1 MNIAIIG
8 LGEVGQCYA
17 QALHQAGH
25 SLQLAAPR
33 PSSAATQIAAGMG
46 LSISANLADALS
58 GSDWIFSCVTGA
70 QALPVVQNIVRHAAT
85 GSTVCDFTTASMD
98 TKRQAAALCAAS
110 GMRYVDVAIMGAIA
124 LGREKTPLLTAG
136 EGAQALA
143 DALQGVGSRVTVMA
157 GAAAGDTIALK
168 LLRSQFTKGLEA
180 LSVEVCMAAE
190 QQGLREALFEQLQDV
205 DHTPLQT
212 FVDMLVSTH
221 VLHARRRAEEV
232 HAVALSLQQAGLP
245 SLVLPGVEQRFR
257 RTADAL
263 ATQPPPQSAPTAQEA
278 LHWLLQNEAGNRS
291 A

>member
-25 SLQLAAPR
+25 SLHLVDLRASASALQMAATLGIPIATQLAEEV
-33 PSSAATQIAAGMG
+33 T
-46 LSISANLADALS
+46 
-58 GSDWIFSCVTGA
+58 GSNWIISCVTGS
-70 QALPVVQNIVRHAAT
+70 QALAVVQDIVRHAAAA
-85 GSTVCDFTTASMD
+85 STVGDFTTAAVDS
-98 TKRQAAALCAAS
+98 KRQAAALCAAS
-110 GMRYVDVAIMGAIA
+110 GLRYVDVAIMGAIA
-124 LGREKTPLLTAG
+124 LGGHRTPLLAAG
-136 EGAQALA
+136 DGAQEMA
-143 DALQGVGSRVTVMA
+143 DALQAIGSRMRVMEH
-157 GAAAGDTIALK
+157 AAAGDAMALK

-205 DHTPLQT
+205 DHTPLRT

-221 VLHARRRAEEV
+221 VVHARRRAEEV
-232 HAVALSLQQAGLP
+232 HAVTLSLEQAGLP

-257 RTADAL
+257 RTAAAL

-278 LHWLLQNEAGNRS
+278 LQWLLQNEAGNRS

>member
-17 QALHQAGH
+17 QALHRAGH
-25 SLQLAAPR
+25 SLQLVELR
-33 PSSAATQIAAGMG
+33 PSVAAVQMAAGVG
-46 LSISANLADALS
+46 LRISTNLADVLG
-58 GSDWIFSCVTGA
+58 GSDWIYSCVTGSQGLA
-70 QALPVVQNIVRHAAT
+70 VVQDIVRHAAT
-85 GSTVCDFTTASMD
+85 GSTVCDFTTAAVD
-98 TKRQAAALCAAS
+98 TKRQAATLCAAS

-124 LGREKTPLLTAG
+124 LGGHRTPVLAAG
-136 EGAQALA
+136 DGAQELAEALEA
-143 DALQGVGSRVTVMA
+143 IGSRVMVMEH
-157 GAAAGDTIALK
+157 AAAGDAIALK

-190 QQGLREALFEQLQDV
+190 QQGLREALFEQLQDI
-205 DHTPLQT
+205 DQTPLRT

>member
-17 QALHQAGH
+17 QALHHVGH
-25 SLQLAAPR
+25 SLHLVDLRASATALQMAATLGIPIATQLAEDV
-33 PSSAATQIAAGMG
+33 T
-46 LSISANLADALS
+46 
-58 GSDWIFSCVTGA
+58 GSNWIISCVTGSR
-70 QALPVVQNIVRHAAT
+70 ALAVVQDIVRHAAA
-85 GSTVCDFTTASMD
+85 GSTVCDFTTAAVN
-98 TKRQAAALCAAS
+98 TKQQAAALCAAS

-124 LGREKTPLLTAG
+124 LGREKTPLLAAG
-136 EGAQALA
+136 DGAQGLA
-143 DALQGVGSRVTVMA
+143 DALQAIGSRVTVMM
-157 GAAAGDTIALK
+157 GAVAGDAMALK

-190 QQGLREALFEQLQDV
+190 QHGLREALFEQLQDV
-205 DHTPLQT
+205 DNTPLRT

-232 HAVALSLQQAGLP
+232 HAVALSLEQAGLP

-263 ATQPPPQSAPTAQEA
+263 ATRPPPQSAPTAQEA
-278 LHWLLQNEAGNRS
+278 LHWLLQNEADNRS